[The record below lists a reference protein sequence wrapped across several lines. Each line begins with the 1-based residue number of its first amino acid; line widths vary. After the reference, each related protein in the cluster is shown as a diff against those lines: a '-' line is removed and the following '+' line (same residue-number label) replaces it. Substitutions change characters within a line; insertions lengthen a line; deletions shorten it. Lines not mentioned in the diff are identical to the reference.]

1 MPRFLIRWF
10 VTGLAILLTSY
21 LLPGVQVASTG
32 ALIMAAL
39 VLGLL
44 NAVVRPVLVFLTLP
58 FTLLTLGLFLL
69 VLNAL
74 MLWLAVSLVPGFEV
88 VGTSYLLAALLIT
101 LFSWVINAA
110 FRTEERSRR
119 RAGT

>member
-21 LLPGVQVASTG
+21 LLPGVRIDSTG

-58 FTLLTLGLFLL
+58 FTLITLGLFLL

-74 MLWLAVSLVPGFEV
+74 MLWLAVLLVPGFEV
-88 VGTSYLLAALLIT
+88 VGTSYILAALLIT
-101 LFSWVINAA
+101 LFSWLINAA
-110 FRTEERSRR
+110 FRAEERSRR
-119 RAGT
+119 P